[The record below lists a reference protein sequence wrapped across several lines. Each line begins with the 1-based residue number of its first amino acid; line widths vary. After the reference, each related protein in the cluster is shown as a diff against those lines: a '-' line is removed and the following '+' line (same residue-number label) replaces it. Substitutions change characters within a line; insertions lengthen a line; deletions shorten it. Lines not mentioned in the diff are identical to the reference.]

1 MQKYAVMT
9 HTVQA
14 TAAIERHRFV
24 DLDGTHSTA
33 AGNAFG
39 ISTSEAA
46 IGDQLAVD
54 CLGSSIVEASGVIA
68 AGGEIEV
75 GADGVAVAAS
85 AGTVVARALQ
95 DAADGDLIEVFIIPN

>member
-9 HTVQA
+9 HTIQA

-24 DLDGTHSTA
+24 DLTGAYATA
-33 AGNAFG
+33 AGAAFG
-39 ISTSEAA
+39 VSTTEAG

-54 CLGSSIVEASGVIA
+54 CLGSSIVEASGAIS
-68 AGGEIEV
+68 AGGAIEV
-75 GADGVAVAAS
+75 GANGVAVAAS
-85 AGTVVARALQ
+85 SGTVVARALQ